1 MYVHRIIYAD
11 WDEKKLRVP
20 RGRSERGDSW
30 TEDPMNPRKPKET
43 LGINYY
49 VIL

>member
-11 WDEKKLRVP
+11 WDEKLRVP
-20 RGRSERGDSW
+20 HGRSERGDSW
-30 TEDPMNPRKPKET
+30 TEDPMNPRKPEET
-43 LGINYY
+43 LGTNYY